1 MALNSTNNSSND
13 LVAEQQED
21 VEEIKVIENT
31 IETNVETE
39 PTIPDSGKNAIDNLT
54 NIKFP
59 RVKSPKA
66 AAPSLSRRCRL
77 FIHGG
82 QQRGRNLFRRGRRI
96 SKKFG
101 CNFTGTRSSRYLVRN
116 NNACN
121 NGTSTSGPESTQH
134 GERATCFKHGERA
147 RRSRLAEDALFYE
160 DTFESSHI
168 HGHVQEESPKSF
180 LQILNKK
187 SKSKGRTK
195 PSSSL
200 SESPAVENCIC
211 LKYLNPKKKFSS
223 DDEYDNKNTNPNTSD
238 TKQKESGAIPKKHHS
253 LSSKVVANNDNQNL
267 SETDSLQHDSPK
279 FVRVCKSSVDIG
291 ILLSL
296 SLTDPIVT
304 TFNNNGNPERKPNNE
319 KVQLNFNPKRNG
331 KDNNTDTS
339 STNLPN
345 DPNLSSGHHLNT
357 PTTHTQIDFTNFLIP
372 GQKDIIQCPFYW
384 GKIDRY
390 QAEALLSDKPEG
402 SFLLRDSAQEDFVF
416 SVSFRRYS
424 RSLHARI
431 EEDGHTFSFDSHD
444 PGVHASHSVRG
455 LLEHYKDPLSCMF
468 FEPMLLFPVV
478 RKTCFS
484 LQTLARA
491 SICDRTTYGGVSQ
504 LPLPKVLKQYLRE
517 YNYKHKI
524 RTRYIDTLQDLQR

>member
-1 MALNSTNNSSND
+1 MALNFNNTSSNE

-31 IETNVETE
+31 IVTNLETG
-39 PTIPDSGKNAIDNLT
+39 PTIQDSGKDEIENFTKTPFSRGNYSKT
-54 NIKFP
+54 
-59 RVKSPKA
+59 
-66 AAPSLSRRCRL
+66 AAPSISRRCRL

-101 CNFTGTRSSRYLVRN
+101 CNFIGTRSSRYLVRN
-116 NNACN
+116 DNACN
-121 NGTSTSGPESTQH
+121 NRNYTSGSESTCGQQP
-134 GERATCFKHGERA
+134 CLHGERA

-180 LQILNKK
+180 LQILHKK

-211 LKYLNPKKKFSS
+211 LKYLNPQKKFSS
-223 DDEYDNKNTNPNTSD
+223 EDEYDNKNTNPNISD
-238 TKQKESGAIPKKHHS
+238 TKQNEYGAKPKKPNS
-253 LSSKVVANNDNQNL
+253 LMSKVVANNNNQTV
-267 SETDSLQHDSPK
+267 SESDSLQHESPTL
-279 FVRVCKSSVDIG
+279 RPSSADIG
-291 ILLSL
+291 MLLSL

-304 TFNNNGNPERKPNNE
+304 TFNNNGMPERRQNNE
-319 KVQLNFNPKRNG
+319 KVQLNFNQKRKG
-331 KDNNTDTS
+331 KNNNNDTS
-339 STNLPN
+339 STNLPI

-372 GQKDIIQCPFYW
+372 GQKEIIQCPFYW

-390 QAEALLSDKPEG
+390 QAEALLADKPEG

-524 RTRYIDTLQDLQR
+524 RIRYIDTLQDLQR